1 MVYQERLLIFAGGL
15 RAKRIVL
22 VVLNYVGFGV
32 RHFKVIKVNKIIA
45 LAFITQVGEEVAGFF
60 ILRFFN
66 GT

>member
-45 LAFITQVGEEVAGFF
+45 LAFITQVGE
-60 ILRFFN
+60 
-66 GT
+66 